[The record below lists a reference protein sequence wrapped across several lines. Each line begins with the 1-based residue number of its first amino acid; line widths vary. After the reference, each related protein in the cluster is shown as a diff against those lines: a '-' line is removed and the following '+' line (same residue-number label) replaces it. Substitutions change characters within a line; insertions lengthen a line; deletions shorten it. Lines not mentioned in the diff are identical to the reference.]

1 MFMPS
6 MESFRALQPSSPS
19 WLPEDQ
25 IDHFKVL
32 SGGGHVKQQENV
44 SQQLMKHYRGG
55 LKMKNHPSS
64 FKTTDKKKLVFLKI
78 MVATC
83 TLVETKIHTT
93 FLCYCEIKF
102 I

>member
-25 IDHFKVL
+25 IDHL
-32 SGGGHVKQQENV
+32 SGGGHIKQQENV
-44 SQQLMKHYRGG
+44 LQQLMKHYRGG
-55 LKMKNHPSS
+55 LKMKNHLSS
-64 FKTTDKKKLVFLKI
+64 FKTTDKKLN
-78 MVATC
+78 
-83 TLVETKIHTT
+83 KIHTT
-93 FLCYCEIKF
+93 FLCYCEIKL